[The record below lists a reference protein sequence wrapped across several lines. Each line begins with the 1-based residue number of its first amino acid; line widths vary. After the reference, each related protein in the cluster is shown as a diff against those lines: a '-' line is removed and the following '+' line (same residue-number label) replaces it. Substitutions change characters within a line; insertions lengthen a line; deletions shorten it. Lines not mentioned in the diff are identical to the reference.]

1 MKKTIEQGKKLSL
14 KKTQI
19 MKINDM
25 KTITGGG
32 GGLEMNFNTGG
43 DEPPT
48 LIPQNPNTISVR

>member
-1 MKKTIEQGKKLSL
+1 MKKTNNQEKKLSL

-19 MKINDM
+19 MKINNM
-25 KTITGGG
+25 KAIFGGG

-48 LIPQNPNTISVR
+48 IIPQKPETIVKP